1 MNTLEIIRRKEEKD
15 KRKSLAKLTYTKMS
29 SAKR

>member
-15 KRKSLAKLTYTKMS
+15 KRKSLAKLIYTKLS
-29 SAKR
+29 SAQR

>member
-15 KRKSLAKLTYTKMS
+15 KRQSLAKLAYIKMS